1 MSSFLYKY
9 GRQLLATDSDGGN
22 CEATMSALMNSVAR
36 LFNDTKI
43 VEVGGKQVT
52 EAKEQVSHGSG

>member
-1 MSSFLYKY
+1 
-9 GRQLLATDSDGGN
+9 
-22 CEATMSALMNSVAR
+22 MSALMNSVAR